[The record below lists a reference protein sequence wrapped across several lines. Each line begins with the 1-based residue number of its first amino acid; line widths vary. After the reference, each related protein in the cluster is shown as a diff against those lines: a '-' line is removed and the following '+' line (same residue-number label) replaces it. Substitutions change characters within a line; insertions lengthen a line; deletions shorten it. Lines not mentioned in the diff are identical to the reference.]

1 MNKIK
6 LIYLF
11 LKLTGILW
19 LFNRLMTRNEH
30 RLILCYHRI
39 SELKFDQHIISLKE
53 KFDIVPLHSLLSAT
67 FITHKTPQPHST
79 RPLLALTMDDCYSK
93 EFNQAFT
100 VCQKHQVH
108 CTYFVPLAYVQE
120 NKSFW
125 SLRIIHSI
133 NNLILPNMLTLDNG
147 ESKVLNNESQ
157 KQQFIK
163 EFIFELQE
171 NNIQT
176 IEIENKVSNFLKRN
190 ELDDKADKIINI
202 NAIKENEKNPLVS
215 FQSHTLTHPK
225 LYLCNEEELE
235 NEFIGSKQALNKF
248 DFGYKQETI
257 CYPYGSHKLIG
268 NSYKM
273 AGNTYNF
280 GVTLVPGVI
289 NKDTNRL
296 LIPRIGIYENDT
308 IYSIELKFL
317 KAQLLNSLKKFK
329 L

>member
-1 MNKIK
+1 MNKFK
-6 LIYLF
+6 LIYYT
-11 LKLTGILW
+11 LKSIGI
-19 LFNRLMTRNEH
+19 FF
-30 RLILCYHRI
+30 IFKKVISYKPVVICYHRI
-39 SELKFDQHIISLKE
+39 SKIKIQEHLLWFKRNYSLMQLN
-53 KFDIVPLHSLLSAT
+53 DLLDKSINSKQKKRYDFPA
-67 FITHKTPQPHST
+67 
-79 RPLLALTMDDCYSK
+79 LAITMDDCYENDFTNMINTTLK
-93 EFNQAFT
+93 E
-100 VCQKHQVH
+100 QVH

-133 NNLILPNMLTLDNG
+133 NNLILPNMLILDNG
-147 ESKVLNNESQ
+147 ESKLLNTESQ
-157 KQQFIK
+157 KKEFIK
-163 EFIFELQE
+163 EFIYELQE

-235 NEFIGSKQALNKF
+235 NEFIGSKQTLNKF

-257 CYPYGSHKLIG
+257 CYPYGSYKLIG

-289 NKDTNRL
+289 NKDTNSL

>member
-1 MNKIK
+1 MNKFK
-6 LIYLF
+6 LIYYF
-11 LKLTGILW
+11 LKSIGIFFIFKKVLSYKP
-19 LFNRLMTRNEH
+19 
-30 RLILCYHRI
+30 IVICYHRI
-39 SELKFDQHIISLKE
+39 SKE
-53 KFDIVPLHSLLSAT
+53 KIQEHLSWFKQNYSLMQLNDLLDKSINSKQKKKYDFPALS
-67 FITHKTPQPHST
+67 I
-79 RPLLALTMDDCYSK
+79 TMDDCYENDFTNMINTTLK
-93 EFNQAFT
+93 E
-100 VCQKHQVH
+100 QVH
-108 CTYFVPLAYVQE
+108 CTYFVPLSYVQE

-133 NNLILPNMLTLDNG
+133 NNLILPYMLILDNG
-147 ESKVLNNESQ
+147 ESKVLNNEFQ
-157 KQQFIK
+157 KQEFIK

-176 IEIENKVSNFLKRN
+176 IEIENKVSNFLKKN
-190 ELDDKADKIINI
+190 EFVDKADKIINL
-202 NAIKENEKNPLVS
+202 NTIKEHGKNPFVC

-235 NEFIGSKQALNKF
+235 NEFIGSKQALNQF

-257 CYPYGSHKLIG
+257 CYPYGSYKLIG

-273 AGNTYNF
+273 AGNTYNY
-280 GVTLVPGVI
+280 GLTLVPGVVI
-289 NKDTNRL
+289 ENTNRL

-317 KAQLLNSLKKFK
+317 KAQLLNNLKKFK